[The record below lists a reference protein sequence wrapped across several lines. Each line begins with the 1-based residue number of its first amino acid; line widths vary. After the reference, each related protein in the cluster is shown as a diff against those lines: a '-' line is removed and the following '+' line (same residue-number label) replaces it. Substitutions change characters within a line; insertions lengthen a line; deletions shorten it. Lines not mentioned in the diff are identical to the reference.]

1 MRPTKH
7 GMYARPDGGIVP
19 LLSLCLVAALALAVQ
34 AGSADLR
41 AARLY
46 DRGLTFGQFLAHAS
60 AQREV
65 WLKNAARTD
74 VPADAIERLKR
85 VRSGLRILIVAE
97 DWCADSVHTV
107 PYLATL
113 AAAAGV
119 ALRIVDRT
127 GGAEIMA
134 LHRTRDGRP
143 VTPVVVLL
151 RANRDVG
158 AWVERPLPL
167 QEMFFGMAGDPD
179 RARQFAD
186 RARWYDDDRGRTT
199 VAEFVALAEQTVG
212 K

>member
-1 MRPTKH
+1 MR
-7 GMYARPDGGIVP
+7 AV
-19 LLSLCLVAALALAVQ
+19 LAVMFAVVLQ
-34 AGSADLR
+34 TGSGDLP

-46 DRGLTFGQFLAHAS
+46 DRGLTFRQFLDHAI

-74 VPADAIERLKR
+74 VPAAAIARLKR
-85 VRSGLRILIVAE
+85 AGSELRVLIVAE

-107 PYLATL
+107 PYLAAL
-113 AAAAGV
+113 MAAAGV
-119 ALRIVDRT
+119 SLRIADRT
-127 GGAEIMA
+127 AGAEVMA
-134 LHRTRDGRP
+134 LHHARDGRP

-151 RANRDVG
+151 RGNRDVG
-158 AWVERPLPL
+158 AWVERPVPL
-167 QEMFFGMAGDPD
+167 QEMFFGMANDPD

-199 VAEFVALAEQTVG
+199 IAEFVALAEQTVG